1 MLKGNRVCVHNGAL
15 VIYIYKMIVPF
26 AGKQTELEI
35 HLPKNYK
42 PDSESERWHLDGI
55 KISEYACYVR
65 QRNGKELLLRRKG
78 PVEGEQ
84 ERRKGVVE
92 SNCGQSMRYAC
103 VTMSSGNLKPHPLC
117 PNHGE
122 ENGSL
127 AS

>member
-1 MLKGNRVCVHNGAL
+1 MCTQWS
-15 VIYIYKMIVPF
+15 ISYIKKMIVPF

-42 PDSESERWHLDGI
+42 PDSESERCHLYGI
-55 KISEYACYVR
+55 KISEYAYYVR
-65 QRNGKELLLRRKG
+65 QYYGKELLLRRKG

-84 ERRKGVVE
+84 ERRKGVME
-92 SNCGQSMRYAC
+92 SNGGQSMRHAC

-117 PNHGE
+117 PKLFGPNHGE
-122 ENGSL
+122 KNGSL